1 MSGFTA
7 CGASALSVPP
17 DPGKRVNF
25 MHGLVLG
32 AGELSQESAYLANRA
47 EWLARDLLGYGT
59 VAGLRVGRDTRSGGA
74 AIVVGAGVALSP
86 RGRPIRVTMPQAVAL
101 NEWLDA
107 RANELVYRLV
117 PGSDSPPGDL
127 LKLFVVLCY
136 QQCATDNQPGPG
148 APCRTDEAPD
158 VYTRIA
164 DSFRVELRFDAPDQ
178 REDQSVRAFA
188 AWLRQVEIVDDDGGT
203 ATLDGFLGALRASAL
218 LGSPPDIALSSPPE
232 PIRVRA
238 ADAAEFLR
246 AALGVWT
253 TELKPMWQTVA
264 PDDDCVLLAE
274 VDLPIVTAADGRWMV
289 DDAAKIAVHEERR
302 PYLVTL
308 RMLQELGLFGLP
320 TLAPQT
326 IVVSPAPVPT
336 PDPTPPPEPA
346 PAPTLPFSVVAAGII
361 VGDTSDTNHRE
372 PRFNNLSVFDVE
384 NGALFITFDG
394 YEEPKPKGEFQYIV
408 KALSAARI
416 DASTPAVISLG
427 GFDSKG
433 IRLNLAGGDG
443 RAISAGELARLEVT
457 VEITRYPSEKRS

>member
-1 MSGFTA
+1 
-7 CGASALSVPP
+7 V
-17 DPGKRVNF
+17 
-25 MHGLVLG
+25 
-32 AGELSQESAYLANRA
+32 
-47 EWLARDLLGYGT
+47 
-59 VAGLRVGRDTRSGGA
+59 
-74 AIVVGAGVALSP
+74 
-86 RGRPIRVTMPQAVAL
+86 
-101 NEWLDA
+101 
-107 RANELVYRLV
+107 
-117 PGSDSPPGDL
+117 
-127 LKLFVVLCY
+127 
-136 QQCATDNQPGPG
+136 
-148 APCRTDEAPD
+148 
-158 VYTRIA
+158 
-164 DSFRVELRFDAPDQ
+164 
-178 REDQSVRAFA
+178 FA
-188 AWLRQVEIVDDDGGT
+188 AWLRQIEIVDDGG
-203 ATLDGFLGALRASAL
+203 ATETRDHFLAALRAAAF

-232 PIRVRA
+232 PLRIHA

-384 NGALFITFDG
+384 NGSLFITFDG

-443 RAISAGELARLEVT
+443 RPISAGELARLEIT